1 MQKNEFKDFCHD
13 EFKRYGFKKQK
24 SMYYRYSAEG
34 LLCSLSLQGGCN
46 YYYINCDFFIGQ
58 YGKPEQYPSQYEA
71 DIFGR
76 PISVLSRDTFK
87 GEHYMTA
94 LIEYEKYASEELKPF
109 FTRAFEELIL
119 PPLQIGKNELLKHL
133 LNDDDWDFTDLS
145 IKSKEDRL
153 NHWNLLNP

>member
-1 MQKNEFKDFCHD
+1 MQKTEFTIFCHNEFIG
-13 EFKRYGFKKQK
+13 YGFQKQK

-34 LLCSLSLQGGCN
+34 LLCGLSLQGGYN

-58 YGKPEQYPSQYEA
+58 YGKSEQYPSQYEA

-76 PISVLSRDTFK
+76 PISVLSRDTINGSHF
-87 GEHYMTA
+87 MTA
-94 LIEYEKYASEELKPF
+94 MIEYENYTAEELRPF
-109 FTRAFEELIL
+109 FARAFEELIL

-133 LNDDDWDFTDLS
+133 LNDEEWDYTDLS

-153 NHWNLLNP
+153 NHWNFLNS